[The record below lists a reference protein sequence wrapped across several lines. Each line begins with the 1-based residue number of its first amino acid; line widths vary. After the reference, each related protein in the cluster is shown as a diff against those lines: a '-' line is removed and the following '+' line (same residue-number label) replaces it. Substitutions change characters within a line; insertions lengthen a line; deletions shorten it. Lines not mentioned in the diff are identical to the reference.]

1 MVSALTFCVQCIEDK
16 NILERKP
23 TVAVKFYDFQELNA
37 ELRLVTMKRVLHQ
50 MLPPNINYFGN
61 INYHQTT
68 M

>member
-37 ELRLVTMKRVLHQ
+37 EQPLGMRQWNVCCIKC
-50 MLPPNINYFGN
+50 
-61 INYHQTT
+61 
-68 M
+68 